1 MLINP
6 KNRFE
11 KIRYYAV
18 IRWAIYIFLIFVSS
32 VLINVGQS
40 VKPIY
45 FIPLCLCI
53 CMNEGEYTSA
63 VLGGICG
70 LIIDEA
76 SGHTFF
82 GFSSI
87 IMIAFCVGSV
97 LIFRHL
103 LFKNIFNIVILTG
116 VCTFIY
122 QLLIY
127 FFYYAMWDYE
137 GAGYVFSD
145 KTDIKK
151 ILSEKSKNYRR
162 SNEGIKSKSVEIT
175 LFILYISNPKIFLY
189 IHNPKKGD
197 TL

>member
-145 KTDIKK
+145 ISIPCIFYTVLISPIIYLIVKQI
-151 ILSEKSKNYRR
+151 SKRFY
-162 SNEGIKSKSVEIT
+162 
-175 LFILYISNPKIFLY
+175 PKIAKT
-189 IHNPKKGD
+189 IEEAMKV
-197 TL
+197 

>member
-1 MLINP
+1 MLFNP

-11 KIRYYAV
+11 KIRLYAI
-18 IRWAIYIFLIFVSS
+18 IRWAMYIFLIFVSA
-32 VLINVGQS
+32 VLINVGRG

-76 SGHTFF
+76 CARVFF

-87 IMIAFCVGSV
+87 LMIAFSVGSV
-97 LIFRHL
+97 LIFRHM
-103 LFKNIFNIVILTG
+103 LFKNGINIVILTA

-122 QLLIY
+122 QLLDY
-127 FFYYAMWDYE
+127 FFFYAMWNYE
-137 GAGYVFSD
+137 GSGQFFSD
-145 KTDIKK
+145 ISIPCIFYTVLISPIVYFIVKQI
-151 ILSEKSKNYRR
+151 SKRFY
-162 SNEGIKSKSVEIT
+162 
-175 LFILYISNPKIFLY
+175 
-189 IHNPKKGD
+189 PKKAK
-197 TL
+197 TIEEAMKV